1 MKTTLRQITCL
12 AVVAALSL
20 GFASSAFAAAGRWD
34 AAVVH
39 LEAAKA
45 EMQKAASRGGKKEDA
60 LQKLDEV
67 IALLK
72 TDSEAIKEKVEAAQA
87 KKKKN

>member
-1 MKTTLRQITCL
+1 MKTTLRQITRL

-20 GFASSAFAAAGRWD
+20 GFASSAFAAAEHWD
-34 AAVVH
+34 AAIVH

-45 EMQKAASRGGKKEDA
+45 EMQKAMSRGGKKDEA
-60 LQKLDEV
+60 LQKIDEA

-72 TDSEAIKEKVEAAQA
+72 GDSEAIKEKVEAGQA